1 MRRVSLSILML
12 SLATVALPAHGQAV
26 VYPNNTRVDISAEA
40 SADTAENGSVADM
53 NDDAADNGTTDSDN
67 MSGDADTQSN
77 MTSSTGADAADNGSV
92 SDMNNDAADAGTTS
106 EGENRIDPQKFDA
119 TTRNNT
125 NKRISGSG
133 EAGSLGTPGRA
144 GNSNRTS
151 GASIGAGS
159 STSGSVSD

>member
-1 MRRVSLSILML
+1 MRPISLSILML

-26 VYPNNTRVDISAEA
+26 VYPNNTRVDISAKA
-40 SADTAENGSVADM
+40 STDTAENGSVADM
-53 NDDAADNGTTDSDN
+53 NDDAANAGTTDSDD
-67 MSGDADTQSN
+67 MDTQN
-77 MTSSTGADAADNGSV
+77 NVTSSTSADAADNGSV
-92 SDMNNDAADAGTTS
+92 SDMNNDAADAGTTNES
-106 EGENRIDPQKFDA
+106 ENRIDPQKFDA

-125 NKRISGSG
+125 DSRISGAG

-159 STSGSVSD
+159 STGGSVSD